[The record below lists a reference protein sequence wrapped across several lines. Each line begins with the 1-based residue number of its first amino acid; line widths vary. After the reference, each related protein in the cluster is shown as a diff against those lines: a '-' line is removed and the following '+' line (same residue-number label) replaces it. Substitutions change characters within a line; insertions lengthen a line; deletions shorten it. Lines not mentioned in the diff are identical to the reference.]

1 MFILKKLYLY
11 IKINKMTIEKIKEY
25 RYLIATF
32 MEEERWLKEVDA
44 DLSPYTDFKYH
55 ESWDL
60 LMPVITK

>member
-1 MFILKKLYLY
+1 
-11 IKINKMTIEKIKEY
+11 MTIEKIKEY

-60 LMPVITK
+60 LMPVITKINSK